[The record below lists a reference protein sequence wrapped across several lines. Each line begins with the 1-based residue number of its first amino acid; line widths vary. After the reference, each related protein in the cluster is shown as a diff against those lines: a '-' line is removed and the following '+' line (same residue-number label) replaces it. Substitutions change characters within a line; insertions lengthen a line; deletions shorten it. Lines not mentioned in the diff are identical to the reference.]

1 MPPELT
7 ILALAA
13 LLQFAQLAITV
24 VLSDLQTGLAYGAGP
39 RDQPRPLTGLAG
51 RMDRAL
57 ANHSQALLLF
67 AIAVLVL
74 IHSGGSSPLTTTAA
88 WIYLAARIAYVPAYG
103 AGIPLLRSL
112 IWAIGQAAT
121 LTILITAIT

>member
-13 LLQFAQLAITV
+13 LLQFAQLAFTV

>member
-13 LLQFAQLAITV
+13 LLQFAQLAFTV

-67 AIAVLVL
+67 AIAVLLL

>member
-57 ANHSQALLLF
+57 ANHYQALLLF

-103 AGIPLLRSL
+103 VGIPLLRSL

-121 LTILITAIT
+121 FSILITAII

>member
-1 MPPELT
+1 MAPEIT

-39 RDQPRPLTGLAG
+39 RDEPRPLTGLAG

-57 ANHSQALLLF
+57 ANHFQALVLF
-67 AIAVLVL
+67 AIAVVVL
-74 IHSGGSSPLTTTAA
+74 AHAGKSSPLTTAAA
-88 WIYLAARIAYVPAYG
+88 WAYLAARIAYVPAYA

-112 IWAIGQAAT
+112 IWAAGQAAT
-121 LTILITAIT
+121 LTILIMAIT